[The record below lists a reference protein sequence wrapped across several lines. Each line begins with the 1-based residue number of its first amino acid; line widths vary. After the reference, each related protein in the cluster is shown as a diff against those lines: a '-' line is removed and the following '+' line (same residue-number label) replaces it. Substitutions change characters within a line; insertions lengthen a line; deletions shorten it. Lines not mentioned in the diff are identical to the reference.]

1 MKRHDED
8 TQAILARREA
18 FVKSVLSKN
27 EIDSAKG
34 GSIGICLS
42 IEPCLSIIPPSQVE
56 DDSIGPCLSIYPC
69 LSIEPPSSVE
79 NSIFHDP
86 YPCLSP

>member
-1 MKRHDED
+1 MKRHEED

-42 IEPCLSIIPPSQVE
+42 I
-56 DDSIGPCLSIYPC
+56 
-69 LSIEPPSSVE
+69 
-79 NSIFHDP
+79 
-86 YPCLSP
+86 YPCLSPYSATETTETEISGIFKIPQPCLSPLVDVTAPQICLSPPKAW